1 MFLFVL
7 ADKARSGDLI
17 ARESVKI
24 RDDVYNNNNGRLIV
38 WTRFNGPS
46 VVLIIVNT
54 S

>member
-24 RDDVYNNNNGRLIV
+24 RDDVYNNIGFKVKCFCL
-38 WTRFNGPS
+38 F
-46 VVLIIVNT
+46 
-54 S
+54 